1 MWLEHPNIREVLQQ
15 RLRQMQHYQQ
25 TLAELRSLSSTGWLS
40 NESLAFQ
47 ARIANA
53 GRWVV
58 LTRGKLLY
66 AVGDEPTAIFGL
78 EQGQLDISIPIS
90 EDEQVTVHRTTP
102 GFWIGDGALLAQ
114 VPRQLT
120 VTAAVDSRLFK
131 VPAGAIHKILAEH
144 PEDWSCF
151 YRLAALNATLCV
163 HVLAETLALP
173 PRARFARTLL
183 RMISDDGR
191 IRVTQEELGRMVGMS
206 RAAFRRAFRA
216 LIEAGII
223 ETEYGY
229 LRVRDLSALKKAAEH
244 H

>member
-1 MWLEHPNIREVLQQ
+1 
-15 RLRQMQHYQQ
+15 MQHYQQ

-40 NESLAFQ
+40 NEPLAFQ

-53 GRWVV
+53 GRWMM

-66 AVGDEPTAIFGL
+66 AVGDEPTAMFGL
-78 EQGQLDISIPIS
+78 EEGQLDISIPIS

-102 GFWIGDGALLAQ
+102 GFWIGDAALLAHT
-114 VPRQLT
+114 PRKIT
-120 VTAAVDSRLFK
+120 VTATADSRLFK
-131 VPAGAIHKILAEH
+131 VPAGAIHKMLAEH

-151 YRLAALNATLCV
+151 YRLAAANATLCV
-163 HVLAETLALP
+163 RVLAETLALP
-173 PRARFARTLL
+173 PRARFARALL

-191 IRVTQEELGRMVGMS
+191 IQVTQEELGRMIGMS
-206 RAAFRRAFRA
+206 RAAFRRAFGA

-223 ETEYGY
+223 ETEYGC